1 MSKTTRTRKHPR
13 TCSRKTCTTARSTAS
28 RSRSSAPMTSLCSSS
43 SQRYARITPSTVS
56 RDNPAHPTNIDRT
69 QSRDIQTMI
78 HQVSIPIRLRRYR
91 YRRRSADTK
100 NELVLYLGDKQ
111 GMKGGCH
118 VYQPYWHRIS
128 TRGNIHRIKIS
139 EVCRILYFI
148 LSLILLCKAQR
159 VNNVFYFLT
168 KIDSFK
174 STIIEAEAAA
184 PLGVKDVQKVNFVS
198 FMTLYREG
206 CFGYGVSI
214 GRIAFSGLFVST
226 ARWIS
231 YTQVWI
237 WTTFAER
244 ETRHCRILGR

>member
-43 SQRYARITPSTVS
+43 SQRYARITPTVS

-69 QSRDIQTMI
+69 QSRNIQTMI

-159 VNNVFYFLT
+159 VNNFFYFF
-168 KIDSFK
+168 DQNRFF
-174 STIIEAEAAA
+174 
-184 PLGVKDVQKVNFVS
+184 QK
-198 FMTLYREG
+198 Y
-206 CFGYGVSI
+206 
-214 GRIAFSGLFVST
+214 
-226 ARWIS
+226 
-231 YTQVWI
+231 
-237 WTTFAER
+237 
-244 ETRHCRILGR
+244 